1 MVIVQD
7 LYTKSV
13 LGVSESTLSV
23 DDTTQWG
30 IVTHLT
36 SGNGHHIAF
45 VKSSVT
51 QDILGNDLKGNVAF
65 LEYLENVIIDR
76 KNNPTE
82 QSYTS
87 SLMAR
92 GINKVAQKV
101 GEEAVEVVIEAK
113 DNDKGLFLN
122 ETSDLLYHILVLV
135 AAKEYKMDEVIDVL
149 IKRH

>member
-13 LGVSESTLSV
+13 LGVSHTDLKVNDQTE
-23 DDTTQWG
+23 WG
-30 IVTHLT
+30 IVTHVNA
-36 SGNGHHIAF
+36 GNGHQIVL
-45 VKSSVT
+45 VKSRVA
-51 QDILGNDLKGNVAF
+51 QDFLGKELKGNVAF
-65 LEYLENVIIDR
+65 LDYLESVIIDR
-76 KNNPTE
+76 KNNPT
-82 QSYTS
+82 QKSYTS

-113 DNDKGLFLN
+113 DNNKDLFLN

-135 AAKEYKMDEVIDVL
+135 AAKEYTMDEVIDVL
-149 IKRH
+149 IQRH